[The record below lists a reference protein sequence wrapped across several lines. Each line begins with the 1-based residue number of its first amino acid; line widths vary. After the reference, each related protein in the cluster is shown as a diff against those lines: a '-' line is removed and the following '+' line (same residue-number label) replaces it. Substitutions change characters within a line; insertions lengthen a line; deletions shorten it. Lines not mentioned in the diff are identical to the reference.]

1 MPIVEGL
8 EQQTPEWIQM
18 RIGIVTGS
26 RVPDVMAK
34 LKRGTGEAAAR
45 RNYRNELVIENLTG
59 RACEHYVT
67 QAMEWGIQQEKFARN
82 AYEVATNAIVEP
94 VGFAL
99 HPKIGKFGASPD
111 SLVGDDGV
119 LEIKCPTSETHLEWM
134 LSGVVPVD
142 YEPQMLAE
150 MACTERKWCDFVSY
164 DPRMPDKLQLYIR
177 RLHWD
182 DEKIAAME
190 QEVCKF
196 LDELADAL
204 KSILHVEP
212 IEKEVAGWK
221 EL

>member
-99 HPKIGKFGASPD
+99 HPTIGNFGASPD

-142 YEPQMLAE
+142 YEPQMLAA
-150 MACTERKWCDFVSY
+150 MACTQRKWCDFVSY

-196 LDELADAL
+196 LDELEDAL

-212 IEKEVAGWK
+212 IRVERTESV
-221 EL
+221 EP